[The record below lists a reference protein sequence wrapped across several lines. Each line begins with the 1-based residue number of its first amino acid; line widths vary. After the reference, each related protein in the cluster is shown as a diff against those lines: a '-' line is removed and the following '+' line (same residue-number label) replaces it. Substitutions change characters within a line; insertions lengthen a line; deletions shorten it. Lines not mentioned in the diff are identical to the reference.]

1 MPVVSDEEQPLE
13 VVAMAALSLGLAFA
27 SSCNADVAQALM
39 TVLMERPQATL
50 EKDSMT
56 RLICLGVGLLYLGK
70 QQAVEV
76 AIELAKCLE
85 GAVGEY
91 CSLTLET
98 CAYAGSGNVLK
109 VQRLLELCVP
119 QPRDRRRLDELESAD
134 LRRRASRSV
143 DGTRNGHPEADGSSS
158 PAFAPSWRARSPPRW

>member
-1 MPVVSDEEQPLE
+1 
-13 VVAMAALSLGLAFA
+13 MASLSLGLAFA
-27 SSCNADVAQALM
+27 GSCNADVAQALM

-85 GAVGEY
+85 GSVGEY

-109 VQRLLELCVP
+109 VQRFLQICGEHAP
-119 QPRDRRRLDELESAD
+119 KEDEED
-134 LRRRASRSV
+134 
-143 DGTRNGHPEADGSSS
+143 EEE
-158 PAFAPSWRARSPPRW
+158 